1 MMQHCMMQLLSTE
14 ILDWVNLKDLS
25 LDWIETIAQ

>member
-1 MMQHCMMQLLSTE
+1 MMQQLLSTE
-14 ILDWVNLKDLS
+14 ILDWVNSKDLS